1 MAIKNVGSGKKTY
14 LKFHFC
20 GYHEK
25 YTWSTA
31 VFEDCEYSFRLQK
44 FLISMGKG
52 SMLRWP

>member
-52 SMLRWP
+52 SMLR